1 MGGLDWRFPSSDA
14 VVKYAYDREARQLYV
29 VFTGGGLYRYLG
41 IPPREIARME
51 GAESLGTFVNQEIK
65 EIKEIKPNYDGER
78 READGRFTPVPRVG
92 RPREAARRERARK
105 APPASPKRKPSAQRE
120 PRPAIGPR
128 A

>member
-1 MGGLDWRFPSSDA
+1 MDGLDWRFSASRA
-14 VVKYAYDREARQLYV
+14 VVKYAYDRRARQLYV
-29 VFTGGGLYRYLG
+29 VFTGGGGLYRYLG
-41 IPPREIARME
+41 IPPGEVAKME
-51 GAESLGTFVNQEIK
+51 GAESLGTFVNH
-65 EIKEIKPNYDGER
+65 EIKPNYDGER
-78 READGRFTPVPRVG
+78 RETDGRFTPVPRVG

>member
-14 VVKYAYDREARQLYV
+14 VVKYAYDRQARQLCV
-29 VFTGGGLYRYLG
+29 VFTGGRGLYRYLRV
-41 IPPREIARME
+41 PPREIARME

-92 RPREAARRERARK
+92 RPRRAARRPPPRNSQTPKSSAR
-105 APPASPKRKPSAQRE
+105 RD
-120 PRPAIGPR
+120 PRPATGPR